1 MSMEHEVVDRRRVEK
16 VKLRGERKERRN
28 ERASVAQ
35 SCTRKRDLF
44 CHSERG
50 LEMGP
55 AGMCTG
61 DDRRKEERILQS
73 DVVHAR

>member
-1 MSMEHEVVDRRRVEK
+1 MADV
-16 VKLRGERKERRN
+16 VKLKVGSAKRDAQ
-28 ERASVAQ
+28 RASVAQ

-61 DDRRKEERILQS
+61 DDRRKEGRK
-73 DVVHAR
+73 DMYKAT